1 MRRSVAGV
9 AFAALLGLS
18 LTPSAAWAKG
28 STLRFERESYRPD
41 DRAVALGLV
50 ETWRGSG
57 QPEDGPY
64 TVYLVQGR
72 QPLWYGHL
80 PADALPVSEL
90 VIGKERA
97 GDTYPVT
104 VTFVVPDVSDGLYS
118 VWVCRKQ
125 CGANSGF
132 GDLVYGQLT
141 LASNAEATAR
151 PESPPAEIRPASTQG
166 TATSAW
172 RPLGVATLLAVV
184 SVMALLVM
192 RRRQAPD

>member
-1 MRRSVAGV
+1 
-9 AFAALLGLS
+9 
-18 LTPSAAWAKG
+18 
-28 STLRFERESYRPD
+28 
-41 DRAVALGLV
+41 
-50 ETWRGSG
+50 
-57 QPEDGPY
+57 
-64 TVYLVQGR
+64 VYLVQGR

-80 PADALPVSEL
+80 PADAIPVGEL
-90 VIGKERA
+90 EIGKVRA

-104 VTFVVPDVSDGLYS
+104 VTFDVPDVSDGLYS

-141 LASNAEATAR
+141 LASSAEATVR
-151 PESPPAEIRPASTQG
+151 PESPPADIHPASTRG
-166 TATSAW
+166 SATSPW

-192 RRRQAPD
+192 RHRRAAEYPIRPGITLSIRDKRT